1 MASSTPRQQN
11 DSSQNLLFRFP
22 AFWLLLL
29 CLVVYIRAL
38 GGDFVMDDWPVIKEN
53 TRITELRHIPDYFTS
68 GVWNNTDWSKEANFT
83 DKQLYRPLF
92 LVTVNVGHHLWGNN
106 PAGYHALNIL
116 LHGINTLLV
125 FWLILEFIP
134 RRETSAAFFGA
145 ALFAVHP
152 VHVESIA
159 WIAGLTDPLVS
170 FFLLSCFL
178 LHKRHLQSGKSSY
191 AYLALLC
198 YAGGLLSKE
207 VAIFFPF
214 VIATN
219 DLLQHRFR
227 SKRYIPYIALLGG
240 YFLAR
245 SAALGQGLDWASFDL
260 QRLPVLFEYFF
271 RYIQLL
277 VAPWPLE
284 FYFDRPGGNWLS
296 VTAGAIV
303 LLVSLLSIY
312 PALRKQSAL
321 PLFAFAWFILTLL
334 PALPIALMEK
344 PIFAIRVLYLPSVS
358 LALLASSLYLMPAMQ
373 TMGKRVAWCLILILA
388 VISIDESKDWKNDL
402 VFYAR
407 ASESS
412 PMSSGAM
419 AGLARAYEREGD
431 NTEAVKLYLK
441 AVELPTKE
449 PDRLAFL
456 DSAAR
461 ILGQSGKTQQS
472 EHYYREILKSDP
484 QRSSAWVGLG
494 NNALARQDN
503 QQAIEFF
510 QKAFQVDPGNFIAPY
525 NLALTYRRIGD
536 IEKAQYFEEIARRI
550 REEN

>member
-1 MASSTPRQQN
+1 MASTEPSRPNHRIQH
-11 DSSQNLLFRFP
+11 LLFRFP

-29 CLVVYIRAL
+29 CLVVYLRTLA
-38 GGDFVMDDWPVIKEN
+38 GDFVMDDWPVIKEN
-53 TRITELRHIPDYFTS
+53 TRITEIRHIPDYFTS
-68 GVWNNTDWSKEANFT
+68 GVWNNTDWAEEANFT

-92 LVTVNVGHHLWGNN
+92 LVTVNMGHHLWGNN

-125 FWLILEFIP
+125 FYLILEFIP
-134 RRETSAAFFGA
+134 RKNTSAAFFGA

-170 FFLLSCFL
+170 LFLLSCFL
-178 LHKRHLQSGKSSY
+178 LHKRHLRSGKNSY
-191 AYLALLC
+191 AYLALFC

-214 VIATN
+214 LIAFH
-219 DLLQHRFR
+219 DLLQNRFR
-227 SKRYIPYIALLGG
+227 STRYIPYLALLAG
-240 YFLAR
+240 YFVAR

-260 QRLPVLFEYFF
+260 QRLPVLFEYLF

-284 FYFDRPGGNWLS
+284 FYYDRPGSNWLA
-296 VTAGAIV
+296 VTTGAIV
-303 LLVSLLSIY
+303 LLACLISIY
-312 PALRKQSAL
+312 PSLRNQRTL
-321 PLFAFAWFILTLL
+321 PLFAFAWFTLTLL

-344 PIFAIRVLYLPSVS
+344 PVFAIRVLYLPSVS
-358 LALLASSLYLMPAMQ
+358 LALLASTVYLMPGMG
-373 TMGKRVAWCLILILA
+373 TMAKRVGWCLIVFLA
-388 VISIDESKDWKNDL
+388 VISIDESKDWKDDL

-412 PMSSGAM
+412 PMSAGAIT
-419 AGLARAYEREGD
+419 GLARAYEREGD
-431 NTEAVKLYLK
+431 NTVAVKLYLK

-449 PDRLAFL
+449 SDRLANL

-461 ILGQSGKTQQS
+461 ILGQDGKTKDS
-472 EHYYREILKSDP
+472 EYYYREILKSDP

-510 QKAFQVDPGNFIAPY
+510 KKAFQADPKNFIAPY
-525 NLALTYRRIGD
+525 NLALTYRRIGNL
-536 IEKAQYFEEIARRI
+536 ERARYFENIARQLQQP
-550 REEN
+550 